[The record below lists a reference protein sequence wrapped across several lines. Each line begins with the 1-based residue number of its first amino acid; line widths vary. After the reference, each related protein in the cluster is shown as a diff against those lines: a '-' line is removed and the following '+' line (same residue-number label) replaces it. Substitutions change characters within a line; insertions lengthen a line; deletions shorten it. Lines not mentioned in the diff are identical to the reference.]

1 MLDGRVCAAILAPK
15 FDNIFGQKRRFS
27 AFGLQF
33 GPPNLKPEYGRKSNF
48 RTVKFENIY
57 IFRSC
62 AHHCY
67 KSRQLV
73 KYSSYSMGVP
83 LLASKE
89 VCNGGVACSL
99 LKLDGG

>member
-1 MLDGRVCAAILAPK
+1 MAESQISELL
-15 FDNIFGQKRRFS
+15 
-27 AFGLQF
+27 
-33 GPPNLKPEYGRKSNF
+33 NLKTFTYLDH
-48 RTVKFENIY
+48 
-57 IFRSC
+57 C
-62 AHHCY
+62 AHHKMFHCY

-99 LKLDGG
+99 LKLGSLEKSVTASLFHSGLHSSSPFFVEKTTLHELLPS